1 MLGRKAALLI
11 TMRARDQGKLCQDHS
26 GKFLMELKILFF
38 DPLEDP
44 KLDSESNVA
53 ERIALR
59 EIVKPASIHTYS

>member
-26 GKFLMELKILFF
+26 GKSLMELKILFF

-44 KLDSESNVA
+44 TLDPKSSVAADESL
-53 ERIALR
+53 ERPR
-59 EIVKPASIHTYS
+59 SGR

>member
-1 MLGRKAALLI
+1 
-11 TMRARDQGKLCQDHS
+11 
-26 GKFLMELKILFF
+26 MELKILFF